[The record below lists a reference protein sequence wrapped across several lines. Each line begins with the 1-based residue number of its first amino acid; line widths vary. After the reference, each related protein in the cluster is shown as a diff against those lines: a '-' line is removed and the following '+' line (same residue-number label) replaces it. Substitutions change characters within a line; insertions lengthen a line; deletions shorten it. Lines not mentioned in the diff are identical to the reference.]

1 MFQELSRLIGSTQ
14 LRTTAYHLAAN
25 GMVERF
31 HRQLKAAI
39 TCHADDSWI
48 DSLPAVLLGIRAAWK
63 EDLWTTPAELVYS
76 KPIRLP
82 GEFLAKQSTTTT
94 DRTSCIVRLRCYFG
108 NLRPTPATRHGERRT
123 FVFKDLATCLHV
135 FVRHDAMKGSLQPAY
150 DGPFEVV
157 NRYARH
163 FDVQVRGR
171 IVPVSVDRIKPTY
184 TFQTDDH
191 DDRQTTA
198 AYDQTNDDRDD
209 TLTTAPAPTTRVT
222 RSGRR
227 VHFPDFYS
235 AGSLAHVHSI

>member
-1 MFQELSRLIGSTQ
+1 
-14 LRTTAYHLAAN
+14 
-25 GMVERF
+25 MVERF
-31 HRQLKAAI
+31 RRQLKAAI
-39 TCHADDSWI
+39 TCHADDSWT

-157 NRYARH
+157 SRHARH
-163 FDVQVRGR
+163 FDVRVRGR
-171 IVPVSVDRIKPTY
+171 VVPVSMDRIKPAY
-184 TFQTDDH
+184 TFHAGDH
-191 DDRQTTA
+191 DDRETTA
-198 AYDQTNDDRDD
+198 AENQISDDRDD
-209 TLTTAPAPTTRVT
+209 APATAPTLTTRITRT
-222 RSGRR
+222 GRHVR
-227 VHFPDFYS
+227 FPDFLQCR
-235 AGSLAHVHSI
+235 AVDACT